1 MLYRLL
7 DYYPLRFFIPVY
19 AQQLPH
25 RLPLGAVHHLGVA
38 GVLPLRA
45 VGVLPLQGKSLPTQ
59 EDLVE
64 LTYDRA
70 LHFLGELGRS
80 DMFLADE

>member
-1 MLYRLL
+1 MLHRFL
-7 DYYPLRFFIPVY
+7 DYHPLRVVLPVHS
-19 AQQLPH
+19 QQLPY
-25 RLPLGAVHHLGVA
+25 RLPLGEIHHLGVA
-38 GVLPLRA
+38 RVLPLRSLDL
-45 VGVLPLQGKSLPTQ
+45 LPLQGNTHLMQ

-80 DMFLADE
+80 DMFLAD

>member
-1 MLYRLL
+1 M
-7 DYYPLRFFIPVY
+7 
-19 AQQLPH
+19 
-25 RLPLGAVHHLGVA
+25 
-38 GVLPLRA
+38 
-45 VGVLPLQGKSLPTQ
+45 Q

-80 DMFLADE
+80 EMFLADEEKFRSKYAAIEDPKVGIERYPVSEELLNKFIQEYQLDKK

>member
-1 MLYRLL
+1 MGLARV
-7 DYYPLRFFIPVY
+7 FQICT
-19 AQQLPH
+19 
-25 RLPLGAVHHLGVA
+25 LGIFAFQGNHLTI
-38 GVLPLRA
+38 
-45 VGVLPLQGKSLPTQ
+45 K

-80 DMFLADE
+80 